1 MLLNQIPSYWNMR
14 ADGYSDSI
22 HEEMY
27 SELAQDYKNR
37 FSKTQVMHIKL

>member
-1 MLLNQIPSYWNMR
+1 MFLNQISSYWNMR

-22 HEEMY
+22 HEEMD
-27 SELAQDYKNR
+27 SELAQDYKNS